1 MQSDYRHLGLSL
13 EHNPVAMVRHR
24 LDPSGVLRASQALLC
39 PDRRTIQV
47 AGMVSHRQRPQTASG
62 VLFMTMEDETGM
74 LNIVVKPALFKKQ
87 RRVILENNLLRLTAR
102 VQRDGDSISLLAL
115 RFSPLELG
123 AALPTKSRD
132 FR

>member
-1 MQSDYRHLGLSL
+1 
-13 EHNPVAMVRHR
+13 
-24 LDPSGVLRASQALLC
+24 
-39 PDRRTIQV
+39 
-47 AGMVSHRQRPQTASG
+47 MVSHRQRPQTASG

-74 LNIVVKPALFKKQ
+74 LNIVVKPALFKRQ